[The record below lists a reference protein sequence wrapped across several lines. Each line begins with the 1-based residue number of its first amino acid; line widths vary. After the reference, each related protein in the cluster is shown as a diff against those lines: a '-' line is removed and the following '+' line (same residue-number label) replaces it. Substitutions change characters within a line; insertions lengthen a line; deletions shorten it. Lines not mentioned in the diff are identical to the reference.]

1 MLTLGWSLTLE
12 LVSMS
17 MLNGDQDGS
26 KVRLRLASIVVK
38 VDIWTEKSNLNYL
51 FKYSKSV
58 AESSSIVMMVPT

>member
-38 VDIWTEKSNLNYL
+38 VDI
-51 FKYSKSV
+51 
-58 AESSSIVMMVPT
+58 